1 MICPLILA
9 GLSQNMT
16 AEESVIAMRN
26 RLSECL
32 KKECAWWCGGSYGDC
47 AMETIPFW
55 LQEMAMTMKNK

>member
-9 GLSQNMT
+9 GLGQNMT

-32 KKECAWWCGGSYGDC
+32 KEECAWWWIDAC
-47 AMETIPFW
+47 AIKAIPTW
-55 LQEMAMTMKNK
+55 THEIAMRREP